1 MPDINATTDDWV
13 SVNALSGIAVG
24 ARLKMQNKTSKYLLL
39 LESASKPDI
48 TDFSGELIT
57 NLTLKEPSKIV
68 TEGSPEVWVRN
79 KKEGE
84 SYLSLF
90 VQEWEV

>member
-13 SVNALSGIAVG
+13 SVNALSGIATG
-24 ARLKMQNKTSKYLLL
+24 TRLKIQNKTSKYLLL
-39 LESASKPDI
+39 LEGASKPDI

-57 NLTLKEPSKIV
+57 NLALKEPSKIV

-79 KKEGE
+79 KKEG
-84 SYLSLF
+84 SGYLSLF

>member
-1 MPDINATTDDWV
+1 MPDINSTTDDWV
-13 SVNALSGIAVG
+13 SVNTLSGIAAG
-24 ARLKMQNKTSKYLLL
+24 TRIKIQNKTTKYMLL
-39 LESASKPDI
+39 LEGASKPDI

-57 NLTLKEPSKIV
+57 NLHLHEASKIV

-84 SYLSLF
+84 GKITLF